1 MSTRGA
7 AYANLLVKL
16 AASEAENRE
25 LRYTLGALAKVAQGF
40 YALSDHS
47 VVRRALELVGEPH
60 QPLQPE
66 VDDDTKSVQALD
78 ANERGV

>member
-1 MSTRGA
+1 
-7 AYANLLVKL
+7 
-16 AASEAENRE
+16 
-25 LRYTLGALAKVAQGF
+25 LGALAKVAQGF